1 MGLGP
6 ARMADPFSTEHVEY
20 MWLPRWEDP
29 CQDQRVVA
37 ENDWSLVLGLYN
49 LLLYFDFG
57 INPLAE
63 L

>member
-6 ARMADPFSTEHVEY
+6 TRIADPFSTEHVEY
-20 MWLPRWEDP
+20 MWLLRWEDP

-37 ENDWSLVLGLYN
+37 ENDRSLFLGLYN

-57 INPLAE
+57 ITPPPE